1 MQEVGVP
8 IVLYALEEH
17 AVVIKVKT
25 RIKVVFILVLAPLTS
40 VLLVGWILAMC
51 NFERYRF

>member
-17 AVVIKVKT
+17 AVVIKFKT
-25 RIKVVFILVLAPLTS
+25 RVKVVFILVLAPDFSVTS
-40 VLLVGWILAMC
+40 GLDFGHVQ
-51 NFERYRF
+51 F